1 VRVSSTPVKAA
12 LSTTSPGL
20 VLATLGTALMM
31 ATILMHA
38 DIETR
43 DAPMYLNAVLAPTD
57 DARPQLIPGEA
68 DVPLS
73 PDSVLRRMLPNAR

>member
-1 VRVSSTPVKAA
+1 
-12 LSTTSPGL
+12 
-20 VLATLGTALMM
+20 M

-43 DAPMYLNAVLAPTD
+43 DAPMYLNAVLAPAA
-57 DARPQLIPGEA
+57 DARPELLPGGA

-73 PDSVLRRMLPNAR
+73 PDSVLRKLLPTPNR